1 MASRRWI
8 GLQPKYLQLTPLPA
22 AQSVGIV
29 KRPSLNSRLALSTLA
44 HTVISGLLAAPGGL
58 DNQCHVPA
66 AALHYRFNMTFA
78 DLGYDPLHLFTLE
91 WHGSLRLGAES
102 ELNGEGRV
110 VPSQY
115 AETIRF
121 FLANCRVICGHGGTS
136 IAKLLKSKVLC
147 GVSGR
152 FSLRQST
159 CSRSFSIIRRP
170 LANH

>member
-66 AALHYRFNMTFA
+66 AALHYRFNMTRPSGTIPA
-78 DLGYDPLHLFTLE
+78 SYGISHHSAAYSPKTSLCLE
-91 WHGSLRLGAES
+91 GATGTRERRTHQARY
-102 ELNGEGRV
+102 ERRKG
-110 VPSQY
+110 
-115 AETIRF
+115 
-121 FLANCRVICGHGGTS
+121 LAATNDARALS
-136 IAKLLKSKVLC
+136 
-147 GVSGR
+147 
-152 FSLRQST
+152 
-159 CSRSFSIIRRP
+159 
-170 LANH
+170 